1 MTEWERGTVRAPHI
15 ALGEGGEFDTIRSL
29 LSQWGTLASGI
40 GDDAAV
46 FTPPEGEQLVLSTDT
61 SREGVHF
68 VAGWLTPEEVGA
80 RAAAAAFSD
89 VAAMGARALA
99 VLVAF
104 DVPESWRDQLPRVA
118 AGIGH
123 VVHEADA
130 RIIGGNISRSDSF
143 GLTLTVIGSTTAP
156 VRRIG
161 AREGDALWV
170 TGSLGGP
177 RLALAT
183 LQRGETPTNDAR
195 TRFARPMPR
204 LREGS
209 WLAAVGAHA
218 MIDISDGLA
227 ADAAHL
233 ATASAVI
240 CELWADAIPRVAGAT
255 VEDALASG
263 EEYELLVATAPD
275 LDVDGFARRFGVPL
289 TQIGVVRAVVPGESP
304 RVVLNE
310 GDAGLAAVRVDLPAG
325 HDHFSE

>member
-1 MTEWERGTVRAPHI
+1 MTEWERGDVRVPHI
-15 ALGEGGEFDTIRSL
+15 AMGEGGEFDTIRSL
-29 LSQWGTLASGI
+29 LSQWGTLAAGI

-46 FTPPEGEQLVLSTDT
+46 FTPPDGEQLVFSTDT

-68 VAGWLTPEEVGA
+68 LAGWLTPEEVGA

-99 VLVAF
+99 VLVAL
-104 DVPESWRDQLPRVA
+104 DVPESWREQLPRVA

-143 GLTLTVIGSTTAP
+143 GLTLTVIGSTPAP
-156 VRRIG
+156 VRRVG
-161 AREGDALWV
+161 AREGDALWI
-170 TGSLGGP
+170 TGRLGGP
-177 RLALAT
+177 GLALAQ
-183 LQRGETPTNDAR
+183 LQRGEAPGSEVR

-233 ATASAVI
+233 ATASGVV
-240 CELWADAIPRVAGAT
+240 CELWGDAIPRVANAS

-275 LDVDGFARRFGVPL
+275 MDADGFARRFGVPL
-289 TQIGVVRAVVPGESP
+289 TQIGVVRSVVPGETA
-304 RVVLNE
+304 RVVLTH
-310 GDAGLAAVRVDLPAG
+310 GDAGLVAARVDLPAG

>member
-1 MTEWERGTVRAPHI
+1 MAD
-15 ALGEGGEFDTIRSL
+15 GGEFDIIRSL
-29 LSQWGTLASGI
+29 LAQWGTLATGI

-46 FTPPEGEQLVLSTDT
+46 FMPPAGEPLVFSTET

-68 VAGWLTPEEVGA
+68 RADWLTPEEIGA
-80 RAAAAAFSD
+80 RATAAAFSD

-99 VLVAF
+99 VLVAL
-104 DVPESWRDQLPRVA
+104 DVPESWREQLPRVA

-130 RIIGGNISRSDSF
+130 RIIGGNMSRGDTF
-143 GLTLTVIGSTTAP
+143 GLTLTVIGATAAP
-156 VRRIG
+156 VHRVG
-161 AREGDALWV
+161 ARHGDALWV
-170 TGSLGGP
+170 TGRLGGP
-177 RLALAT
+177 GLALAQL
-183 LQRGETPTNDAR
+183 LQGKTPTNELR
-195 TRFARPMPR
+195 ERFARPMPR

-233 ATASAVI
+233 ATASGVT
-240 CELWADAIPRVAGAT
+240 CEIWADAVPRVTGASIN
-255 VEDALASG
+255 DALASG

-275 LDVDGFARRFGVPL
+275 LDAEGFARRFGVPL
-289 TQIGVVRAVVPGESP
+289 TQIGVVRGLAPGESS

-310 GDAGLAAVRVDLPAG
+310 GDVSLATARVDLPAG
-325 HDHFSE
+325 HDHFSA